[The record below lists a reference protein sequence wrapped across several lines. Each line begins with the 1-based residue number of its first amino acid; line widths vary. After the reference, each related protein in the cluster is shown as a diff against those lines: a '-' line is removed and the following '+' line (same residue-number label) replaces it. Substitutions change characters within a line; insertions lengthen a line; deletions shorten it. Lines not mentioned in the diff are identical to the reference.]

1 MDNRRKQAAC
11 ALMTALTVLVTA
23 AFVPAEQ
30 RKAACKKVEDVWNSW
45 GTAFSIACRESVK
58 GENSETVEFRLY
70 LLDCLR

>member
-23 AFVPAEQ
+23 AFAQAEQ
-30 RKAACKKVEDVWNSW
+30 RKAAWW

-58 GENSETVEFRLY
+58 EENSETVEFRLY

>member
-1 MDNRRKQAAC
+1 MDNRRKQAVC

-23 AFVPAEQ
+23 AFAPAEQ
-30 RKAACKKVEDVWNSW
+30 RKAAWW

-58 GENSETVEFRLY
+58 EENSETVEFRLY